1 MDSFWREDFPDV
13 AHPLSVVPWAL
24 LRTLEVI
31 RYAIRPHG
39 FLFAGNIVI
48 AAVVWCRRGKVTT
61 VVVLLLPIGLALI
74 AALLGKYPYGGTRLL
89 AYAAPAVCLL
99 TAEGLRIVID
109 ASGRLRSLAWGFAAL
124 CLVIPVG
131 LAGYTV
137 IAPWP
142 RAACDEAAAY
152 VLQHRE
158 ANDCILINH
167 WEYEYYFRHHPQHWR
182 TWYGTF
188 TPDDLARHRIWVLHT
203 AEPVPESFPFVL
215 PKGWHVADSSKYF
228 QTVVYRLERDE

>member
-1 MDSFWREDFPDV
+1 MRFEVRG
-13 AHPLSVVPWAL
+13 ALLLHPLGVVPWAL
-24 LRTLEVI
+24 LRTLEML
-31 RYAIRPHG
+31 RYAIMPYG
-39 FLFAGNIVI
+39 FVFVGNIVI
-48 AAVVWCRRGKVTT
+48 AAVVWCRRGQAMT

-74 AALLGKYPYGGTRLL
+74 AALMGKYPYGGTRLL
-89 AYAAPAVCLL
+89 AYATPAVCLL
-99 TAEGLRIVID
+99 TAEGLRIVVE
-109 ASGRLRSLAWGFAAL
+109 ASGRFRSLAWGFAAL
-124 CLVIPVG
+124 LLAIPVG
-131 LAGYTV
+131 LAGYKV

-152 VLQHRE
+152 VLQHRG

-167 WEYEYYFRHHPQHWR
+167 WEYEYYFRHHPQLWR

-188 TPDDLARHRIWVLHT
+188 TPDDLARQRIWVLHT

-215 PKGWHVADSSKYF
+215 PTGWHVADTTEYF